1 MTNQEQFRLIVRY
14 SIDIFHH
21 TQCCAALNVLRH
33 EGFIQTAYPSMSPKK
48 CYSRPG
54 LEHLFLFDKNQY
66 MRQKL
71 NMPKVRIHDLRHAFA
86 AVGATS
92 GQSLPIIGAILGHR
106 EVSTTQRYA
115 HLADL
120 PVKQATN
127 TIADK
132 ISDAMTGE
140 ASEPVNIDVAASVD
154 KTQIVQLI
162 NNLQTLLK
170 SA

>member
-1 MTNQEQFRLIVRY
+1 LY
-14 SIDIFHH
+14 
-21 TQCCAALNVLRH
+21 VLRH
-33 EGFIQTAYPSMSPKK
+33 S
-48 CYSRPG
+48 
-54 LEHLFLFDKNQY
+54 
-66 MRQKL
+66 
-71 NMPKVRIHDLRHAFA
+71 FA

-132 ISDAMTGE
+132 ISAAMTGE
-140 ASEPVNIDVAASVD
+140 TSEPVNIDVAASVD

-162 NNLQTLLK
+162 TNLQTLLK
-170 SA
+170 SS